1 MIKTKNGMTKIDGT
15 LPDLLL
21 DFVGTVEELLK
32 NTPFTVEELHAA
44 INVAKIVVKLGES
57 DDEFNADNSEVDE
70 KPESE
75 KESAPAEGKA
85 STKKGTVKATVLEAD
100 DLDGMLEWLKGELED
115 LKETFN

>member
-21 DFVGTVEELLK
+21 DFVGTVEALLK

-57 DDEFNADNSEVDE
+57 DADNSEVDE
-70 KPESE
+70 KPEAE

-85 STKKGTVKATVLEAD
+85 STKKVTVKATVLEAD

>member
-21 DFVGTVEELLK
+21 DFVGTVDALLK
-32 NTPFTVEELHAA
+32 NTPFTVQELHAA

-57 DDEFNADNSEVDE
+57 DADNSEVDE

-100 DLDGMLEWLKGELED
+100 DLDGMLEWLKGELERSI
-115 LKETFN
+115 KEMRNE